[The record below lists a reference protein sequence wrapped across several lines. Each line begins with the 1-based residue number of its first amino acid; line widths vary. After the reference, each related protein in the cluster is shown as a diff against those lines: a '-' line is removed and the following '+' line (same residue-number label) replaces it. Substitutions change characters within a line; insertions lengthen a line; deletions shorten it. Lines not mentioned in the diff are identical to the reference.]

1 MSVTNHVR
9 MKAQQNAPFSF
20 NAKFWSKISWVLV
33 LYTLLVIL
41 WGAWVRISFSGD
53 GCGDHWPLCHGE
65 ILPLQHG
72 KKTWVEFTHRIMSGA
87 YGVFVLI
94 FFLSLRRILPP
105 SHPARF
111 WNRMTLLFMISEA
124 LLGAKL
130 VLLRLVGTND
140 SPLRS
145 FSMGLH
151 LMNSLILVGSSVLL
165 ALFLSQSHWKKR
177 TESPVLLEF
186 SRLRK
191 FFILLGLGFLFLNFS
206 GALAALST
214 TLFPAK
220 HFLESLENQRQS
232 SHYLLALRSFHPIL
246 GLVFGI
252 GFASFALILR
262 NLAKEVSVRRRASI
276 FAYVSLASLGVGVF
290 TLFLASPVV
299 LKLSHLLGV
308 YALWTSALALVQ
320 SLIYEIGPKEN
331 AAPRE
336 TEL

>member
-1 MSVTNHVR
+1 MSVTNHLQMNPQQESPSSFEVR
-9 MKAQQNAPFSF
+9 
-20 NAKFWSKISWVLV
+20 FWSKSSWILV
-33 LYTLLVIL
+33 FYTLLVIL

-65 ILPLQHG
+65 ILPLQYE

-87 YGVFVLI
+87 YGILVLI
-94 FFLSLRRILPP
+94 FFLKLRRTLPK

-140 SPLRS
+140 SPLSS

-165 ALFLSQSHWKKR
+165 ALFLSQSDWR
-177 TESPVLLEF
+177 RRSESPVLLER

-191 FFILLGLGFLFLNFS
+191 FFILLGFGFLFLNFS

-214 TLFPAK
+214 TLFPAQN
-220 HFLESLENQRQS
+220 FLESLENQRQS
-232 SHYLLALRSFHPIL
+232 PHYLLALRSFHPIL
-246 GLVFGI
+246 GLMFGI

-262 NLAKEVSVRRRASI
+262 NLAKEISVRRRSSL
-276 FAYVSLASLGVGVF
+276 FAYVALATLGIRVL
-290 TLFLASPVV
+290 TLFLASPAI
-299 LKLSHLLGV
+299 LKISHLIGV

-320 SLIYEIGPKEN
+320 SLLYEIHPKKN
-331 AAPRE
+331 
-336 TEL
+336 